1 MVGFGCSGGD
11 EQDFQ
16 GSFPTPI
23 VTRSDDRV
31 VLEGGEAAVVEEVD
45 RETRDLQLP
54 QDCVL
59 KAKLRPRLQWT
70 PELHT
75 RFVDAVN
82 QLGGPHKSTPK
93 KVQQAMGIQGIT
105 LFQVKSHLQK
115 YRLGRYSGKEWTE
128 GTRIS
133 KETSVSQDLEEGL
146 STSRTPL
153 QLPQTAR
160 MPSDELVKA
169 AADEERIRMQIEASF
184 RAGRQLQLWQDAEQR
199 YMNFA
204 MENAH
209 KKLTEQFF
217 GGAIAKGM
225 LNGVSGLG
233 TMELYPAYQMALG
246 NSMQPSLEGHSTSH
260 GHSESSSVENFQT
273 HTEDD
278 EKTEQS
284 LDDDP
289 AEAYLIDP
297 DPDME

>member
-128 GTRIS
+128 GTRIC
-133 KETSVSQDLEEGL
+133 
-146 STSRTPL
+146 
-153 QLPQTAR
+153 

-217 GGAIAKGM
+217 GGAIATGM

-246 NSMQPSLEGHSTSH
+246 NSMQPSLEGRSTSH
-260 GHSESSSVENFQT
+260 GHSENSSVENFQT

>member
-128 GTRIS
+128 GTRIC
-133 KETSVSQDLEEGL
+133 
-146 STSRTPL
+146 
-153 QLPQTAR
+153 

-217 GGAIAKGM
+217 GGAIATGM

-260 GHSESSSVENFQT
+260 GHSENSSVENFQT

>member
-16 GSFPTPI
+16 GSCPTPI

-128 GTRIS
+128 GTQIC
-133 KETSVSQDLEEGL
+133 SQDLEEGL
-146 STSRTPL
+146 STRRTPL

-160 MPSDELVKA
+160 MPSDELVMA
-169 AADEERIRMQIEASF
+169 AADEERIRMQIE
-184 RAGRQLQLWQDAEQR
+184 AGRQLQLWQDAEQR

-209 KKLTEQFF
+209 KKLAEQFF
-217 GGAIAKGM
+217 GGAIAAGV

-233 TMELYPAYQMALG
+233 TMELYPAYQMTAG
-246 NSMQPSLEGHSTSH
+246 SRMQPSLEGHSTSY
-260 GHSESSSVENFQT
+260 GRSENSSVENFQT
-273 HTEDD
+273 CTEDD

>member
-16 GSFPTPI
+16 GSCPTPI

-128 GTRIS
+128 GTQIC
-133 KETSVSQDLEEGL
+133 
-146 STSRTPL
+146 
-153 QLPQTAR
+153 

-169 AADEERIRMQIEASF
+169 AADEERIRMQIEVSF
-184 RAGRQLQLWQDAEQR
+184 RVRKLIWELKLIYVNLLLQLQLWQDAEQR

-209 KKLTEQFF
+209 KKLAEQFF
-217 GGAIAKGM
+217 GGAIAAGV

-233 TMELYPAYQMALG
+233 TMELYPAYQMTAG
-246 NSMQPSLEGHSTSH
+246 SSVQPSLEGHSTSY
-260 GHSESSSVENFQT
+260 GRSENSSVENFQT
-273 HTEDD
+273 CTEDD

>member
-31 VLEGGEAAVVEEVD
+31 VLEGGEAAVVEQVD
-45 RETRDLQLP
+45 RETRYLQLP

-128 GTRIS
+128 GTRIC
-133 KETSVSQDLEEGL
+133 
-146 STSRTPL
+146 
-153 QLPQTAR
+153 

-184 RAGRQLQLWQDAEQR
+184 QAGRQLQLWQDAEQR

-260 GHSESSSVENFQT
+260 GHSENSSVENFQT

>member
-115 YRLGRYSGKEWTE
+115 YRLGR
-128 GTRIS
+128 
-133 KETSVSQDLEEGL
+133 
-146 STSRTPL
+146 
-153 QLPQTAR
+153 
-160 MPSDELVKA
+160 PSDELVKA

>member
-31 VLEGGEAAVVEEVD
+31 VLEGGEAAVVEQVD
-45 RETRDLQLP
+45 RETRYLQLP

-115 YRLGRYSGKEWTE
+115 YRLGR
-128 GTRIS
+128 
-133 KETSVSQDLEEGL
+133 
-146 STSRTPL
+146 
-153 QLPQTAR
+153 
-160 MPSDELVKA
+160 PSDELVKA

-184 RAGRQLQLWQDAEQR
+184 QAGRQLQLWQDAEQR

-260 GHSESSSVENFQT
+260 GHSENSSVENFQT

>member
-128 GTRIS
+128 GTRIC
-133 KETSVSQDLEEGL
+133 
-146 STSRTPL
+146 
-153 QLPQTAR
+153 

-184 RAGRQLQLWQDAEQR
+184 QAGRQLQLWQDAEQR

-260 GHSESSSVENFQT
+260 GHSENSSVENFQT

>member
-128 GTRIS
+128 GTRIC
-133 KETSVSQDLEEGL
+133 
-146 STSRTPL
+146 
-153 QLPQTAR
+153 

-184 RAGRQLQLWQDAEQR
+184 QAGRQLQLWQDAEQR

-217 GGAIAKGM
+217 GGAIATGM

-260 GHSESSSVENFQT
+260 GHSENSSVENFQT

>member
-45 RETRDLQLP
+45 RETRYLQLP

-128 GTRIS
+128 GTRIL

-153 QLPQTAR
+153 QLPQTAT
-160 MPSDELVKA
+160 MYDLLCSSIFHSNALVNLFGK
-169 AADEERIRMQIEASF
+169 
-184 RAGRQLQLWQDAEQR
+184 AGRQLQLWQDAEQR

-260 GHSESSSVENFQT
+260 GHSENSSVENFQT
-273 HTEDD
+273 HAEDD